1 MIELPDNIPDSSEL
15 SLINDQIS
23 RQEVADLCPRLAGFL
38 KL

>member
-15 SLINDQIS
+15 NLINDQS
-23 RQEVADLCPRLAGFL
+23 RQEVADLSPRLAGFL